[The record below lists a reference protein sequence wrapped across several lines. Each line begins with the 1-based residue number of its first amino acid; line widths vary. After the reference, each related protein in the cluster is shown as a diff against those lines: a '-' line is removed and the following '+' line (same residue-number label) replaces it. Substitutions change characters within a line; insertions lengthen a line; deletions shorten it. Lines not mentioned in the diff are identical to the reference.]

1 MRYRIKLT
9 LYYLDLEGNELK
21 NRKTFEG
28 DTAEEVVK
36 KRRQFV
42 ANLKFRKIT
51 LISSVG
57 GWICG
62 K

>member
-9 LYYLDLEGNELK
+9 LYYLDLEGNELRIK
-21 NRKTFEG
+21 ETFEG
-28 DTAEEVVK
+28 DKAEDAVK

-42 ANLKFRKIT
+42 ADLKFRKIT